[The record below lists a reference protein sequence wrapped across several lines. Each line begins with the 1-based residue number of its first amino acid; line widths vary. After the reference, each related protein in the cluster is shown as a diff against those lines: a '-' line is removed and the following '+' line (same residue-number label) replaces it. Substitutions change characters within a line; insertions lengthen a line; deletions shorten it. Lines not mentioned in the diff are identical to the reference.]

1 VRDPRQGL
9 EVFVGLVIPETEL
22 QVRRTR
28 SSGPG
33 GQNVNKVSTRVELFF
48 DVAGSAVLN
57 VAQKRRIL
65 RQLATR
71 ISKEGVLR
79 VASQAE
85 RSQARNEARAR
96 QRLAELLTAALHV
109 ARKRRPTR
117 PTRASVQRR
126 VQTKKQR
133 ADIKRKRRRPTRDD

>member
-1 VRDPRQGL
+1 MGDPRPGL
-9 EVFVGLVIPETEL
+9 EVLPGLLIPDAEL

-48 DVAGSAVLN
+48 DVAQSEVLSAW
-57 VAQKRRIL
+57 QKRRIL
-65 RQLATR
+65 SQLATR

-85 RSQARNEARAR
+85 RTQARNEARAR
-96 QRLAELLTAALHV
+96 QRLVELLAAALHV
-109 ARKRRPTR
+109 ARKRRATR

-133 ADIKRKRRRPTRDD
+133 ADTKRKRRRPTGED

>member
-1 VRDPRQGL
+1 MRDPRQGL

-109 ARKRRPTR
+109 ARNRRPTR

>member
-1 VRDPRQGL
+1 MRDPRQGL